1 MSKFHK
7 CKVCKDLFTK
17 TRPLQVVCSPQCGL
31 TLASEKIAKSK
42 ALVAKAEKK
51 VIKAKLEGMKTRSQ
65 WIKECQVQVNK
76 YVRLRDIKRGL
87 GCVSCGAPYREGYGG
102 AFDAGHLRSVGS
114 APHLRFLTTQ
124 ISLQCAKCNRWG
136 GGRAF
141 EFRAEM
147 VRRNGQEWMDRLE
160 GMNGRVDFTIN
171 YLKRLKAIMQ
181 KKIKRLKYDA

>member
-1 MSKFHK
+1 MKK
-7 CKVCKDLFTK
+7 CKVCKQHFQPL
-17 TRPLQVVCSPQCGL
+17 RPLQVACSASCAL
-31 TLASEKIAKSK
+31 ELARERVAKSK
-42 ALVAKAEKK
+42 ELVAKAEKK

-65 WIKECQVQVNK
+65 WLKECQTLVNK

-147 VRRNGQEWMDRLE
+147 VRRNGQGWMDRLE
-160 GMNGRVDFTIN
+160 GMNGRADFTID
-171 YLKRLKAIMQ
+171 YLKRLKAIVQ
-181 KKIKRLKYDA
+181 KKIKRLEK

>member
-1 MSKFHK
+1 MSKLHK
-7 CKVCKDLFTK
+7 CKVCKALYVK
-17 TRPLQVVCSPQCGL
+17 TRPLQVVCSAPCAL
-31 TLASEKIAKSK
+31 TLARENVKKSK
-42 ALVAKAEKK
+42 ELVAKAEKK

-65 WIKECQVQVNK
+65 WVKECQVQINK

-87 GCVSCGAPYREGYGG
+87 GCVSCGAPYRESYGG

-124 ISLQCAKCNRWG
+124 ISLQCHKCNRWG

-160 GMNGRVDFTIN
+160 AMNGRADFTID

-181 KKIKRLKYDA
+181 KKIKRLEK